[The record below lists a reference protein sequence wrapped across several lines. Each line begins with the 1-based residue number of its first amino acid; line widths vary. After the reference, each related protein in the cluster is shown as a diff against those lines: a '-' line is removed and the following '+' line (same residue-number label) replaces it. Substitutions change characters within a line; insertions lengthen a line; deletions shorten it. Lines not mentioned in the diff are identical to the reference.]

1 MKERGEMVEERSV
14 VSEDEKDEINHYN
27 KKTQIITID
36 ILQSFKESIKGD
48 KESG

>member
-27 KKTQIITID
+27 KKNTNDNNRYFTIV
-36 ILQSFKESIKGD
+36 QRKHQRR
-48 KESG
+48 